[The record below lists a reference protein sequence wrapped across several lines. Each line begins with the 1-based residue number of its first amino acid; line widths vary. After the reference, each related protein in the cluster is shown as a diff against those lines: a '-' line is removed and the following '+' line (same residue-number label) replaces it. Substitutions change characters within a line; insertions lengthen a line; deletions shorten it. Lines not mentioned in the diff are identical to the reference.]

1 MNTVFFMDIA
11 AQITEWDLIFH
22 GTETSAQPN
31 DPPYFG
37 KSELQEPFGSDNI
50 DHNSLDFDPETA
62 SGQWRNMQ
70 QVMQLIK

>member
-1 MNTVFFMDIA
+1 M
-11 AQITEWDLIFH
+11 IFH

-37 KSELQEPFGSDNI
+37 KSEMEESFDNI

-70 QVMQLIK
+70 QVSDSDQNSMLHT